1 MWSVVTRRLTWLDPT
16 HPIAKRETRRNRQE
30 LPRFV
35 RRLTDGWTLLGYA
48 AMLHGIF
55 FAVALLSYNHI
66 NQLVPNVMLPFMTPF
81 GTPIAAAF
89 LHSILYWAM
98 LIGVTNF
105 TSYFVA
111 SDIEARMWPLL
122 RTTPYSSGEIL
133 AAKLTV
139 VGRIWGRVLRTLV
152 ITRLLALALIP
163 LSMLSRQGGEN
174 YTQIS
179 LNVVGG
185 LIFVF
190 QPLVDAFLVACLSA
204 LAALTIRGLMWA
216 RVGAYAVITLAYS
229 LLSGFGGFW
238 LIYKSPLGTVGGVL
252 IPLNIWAPL
261 ISSVTPST
269 SNAELVSRTLMLVL
283 IYGVLPLLLGVIVFR
298 IAARVGRSQVY

>member
-1 MWSVVTRRLTWLDPT
+1 MWTFVTRRLPWLDPA
-16 HPIAKRETRRNRQE
+16 HPIARREHRRNRQE

-55 FAVALLSYNHI
+55 FAVALLSYTHI
-66 NQLVPNVMLPFMTPF
+66 NQLFPNIMLPFMTPF

-111 SDIEARMWPLL
+111 SDIDAQMWPLL

-133 AAKLTV
+133 LAKLTV

-152 ITRLLALALIP
+152 ITRILALLLIP
-163 LSMLSRQGGEN
+163 LSMLSRQGTET
-174 YTQIS
+174 YTVVS

-185 LIFVF
+185 VVFVL
-190 QPLVDAFLVACLSA
+190 QPLVDAFLVASLSA
-204 LAALTIRGLMWA
+204 LTA
-216 RVGAYAVITLAYS
+216 
-229 LLSGFGGFW
+229 
-238 LIYKSPLGTVGGVL
+238 
-252 IPLNIWAPL
+252 
-261 ISSVTPST
+261 
-269 SNAELVSRTLMLVL
+269 
-283 IYGVLPLLLGVIVFR
+283 
-298 IAARVGRSQVY
+298 